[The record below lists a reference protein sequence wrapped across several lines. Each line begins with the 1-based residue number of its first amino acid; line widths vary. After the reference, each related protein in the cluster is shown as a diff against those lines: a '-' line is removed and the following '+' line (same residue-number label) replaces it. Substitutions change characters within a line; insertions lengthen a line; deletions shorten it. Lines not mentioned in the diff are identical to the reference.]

1 MVKSKVKVPVQ
12 IPPYR
17 YNGGV
22 GRRYRQYGFDGTV
35 DLSSSCVTGGRLR
48 GSILASSKL
57 WNGWDWGELFWWMG
71 GLYPAVRYHNSL
83 YYSST
88 GIVMGKLRVGQVS
101 LVVEHGCC
109 DNRCVDGM
117 GRCGNASAGRKKRR
131 KK

>member
-71 GLYPAVRYHNSL
+71 GCILRY
-83 YYSST
+83 
-88 GIVMGKLRVGQVS
+88 GIIIVCIIALPV
-101 LVVEHGCC
+101 L
-109 DNRCVDGM
+109 
-117 GRCGNASAGRKKRR
+117 
-131 KK
+131 